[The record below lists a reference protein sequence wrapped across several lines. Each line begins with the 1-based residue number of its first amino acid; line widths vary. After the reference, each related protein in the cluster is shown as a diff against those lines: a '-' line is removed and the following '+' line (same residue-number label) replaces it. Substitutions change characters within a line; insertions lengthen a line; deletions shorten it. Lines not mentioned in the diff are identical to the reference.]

1 MLAMPERTPDRNEED
16 SRDHA
21 RLRPLFSLIVL
32 VEVIT
37 IAALYA
43 FGRYF
48 S

>member
-1 MLAMPERTPDRNEED
+1 MSLTDDQADD
-16 SRDHA
+16 ARDHA
-21 RLRPLFSLIVL
+21 RLRPLFALIVV
-32 VEVIT
+32 VEAIT